1 MNMVSGGIVS
11 INARDVLT
19 QNDFTIISGVIAS
32 FLCLTKRIIVLCGT
46 LLFIEVATF
55 FENWKY
61 KYRHNKCY
69 HIYYHNSRKSYHK
82 RSRIKISILIACIPK
97 NNKSYILATISP
109 SIILLLWAVI
119 IIKITVIVSNT
130 YKIDI
135 NV

>member
-1 MNMVSGGIVS
+1 
-11 INARDVLT
+11 
-19 QNDFTIISGVIAS
+19 
-32 FLCLTKRIIVLCGT
+32 
-46 LLFIEVATF
+46 
-55 FENWKY
+55 
-61 KYRHNKCY
+61 
-69 HIYYHNSRKSYHK
+69 
-82 RSRIKISILIACIPK
+82 LIACIPK